1 MAITPN
7 TTFTAGAVLTATQQN
22 NFPRGIV
29 AYAQVTTSDSTITAD
44 EIQVQSTSFTA
55 VANRYYR
62 ITYYEPQFSTPAGSF
77 AILSIKKTNLAGTVY
92 NTGIAQSPA
101 AGGLNY
107 AINIQAVTTFSAGST
122 VVVGT
127 AASGGGT
134 CNATRSATSI
144 AFILVEDI
152 GPA

>member
-1 MAITPN
+1 MAINPN
-7 TTFTAGAVLTATQQN
+7 SDFSAGAVLTAAQQN
-22 NFPRGIV
+22 RFPRGVV
-29 AYAQVTTSDSTITAD
+29 AYAQVITSDTTITAD
-44 EIQVQSTSFTA
+44 EIQVTSSSFTA

-77 AILSIKKTNLAGTVY
+77 AVLSIKKTNLAGTVY

-107 AINIQAVTTFSAGST
+107 SINVQAVTTFSAGST

-127 AASGGGT
+127 IASGSGT